1 MDCDSLI
8 CRDCCVTIHRNHEC
22 QFIDEIE
29 DEFGSQLNAQI
40 EVQSQNLSKIS
51 NRLDRVRDRK
61 LEFENRTKNIENEVE
76 KYIEEYI
83 HVIRNH
89 GENLKKSIRERR
101 TKQLEEYD
109 EIIEEIQ
116 DFEISSEQ
124 SIDMAIQ
131 AGDIGG
137 SQMLSMLPT
146 IRNRLD
152 QLHSR
157 SKSIKRLFF
166 TVNLLIAITLTGEFI
181 EDDLFVIKDG
191 PSRNQSQSQSQ
202 VQGCP
207 SLFLVQHF
215 KTCFFIFY
223 AE

>member
-1 MDCDSLI
+1 METINLGTNPKEMTLNCLQKSNFITAVLTIQKISLYCIDCDSLI
-8 CRDCCVTIHRNHEC
+8 CRDCCATIHRNHEC

-29 DEFGSQLNAQI
+29 DEFGSQLDAQI

-124 SIDMAIQ
+124 SIDTAIQ

-157 SKSIKRLFF
+157 SKSIKRLIFRRSP
-166 TVNLLIAITLTGEFI
+166 LIDSHAGERI
-181 EDDLFVIKDG
+181 L
-191 PSRNQSQSQSQ
+191 
-202 VQGCP
+202 
-207 SLFLVQHF
+207 
-215 KTCFFIFY
+215 
-223 AE
+223 